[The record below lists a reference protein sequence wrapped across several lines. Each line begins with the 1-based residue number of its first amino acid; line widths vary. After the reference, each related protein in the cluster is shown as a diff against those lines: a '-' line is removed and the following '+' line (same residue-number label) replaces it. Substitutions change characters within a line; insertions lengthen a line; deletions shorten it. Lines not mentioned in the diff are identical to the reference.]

1 MLGTGTGSELRQ
13 PLGYAIVGGLLV
25 SQALT
30 LFTTPVIYIYLD
42 QLSDWIS
49 GWRSPAPKREP
60 QPQAAPK
67 AASATE
73 ARGSSV

>member
-1 MLGTGTGSELRQ
+1 
-13 PLGYAIVGGLLV
+13 V

-49 GWRSPAPKREP
+49 SRRTQTSTLQP
-60 QPQAAPK
+60 QPQVNQETAPV
-67 AASATE
+67 TD
-73 ARGSSV
+73 ARGSYV